1 MDRNALA
8 KALFESLC
16 EAKRFEKVAD
26 PKWDGVVGSCH
37 ENVDRWIAMHPDDR
51 PVRGYSVI
59 SSTDSFAHFDL
70 HSVVERRDGSL
81 IDVTPP
87 PYCHP
92 FIMRPMSETDF
103 NVCKRYFSQITYPT
117 NLSVSDIFCQ
127 NEDDPDSG
135 EYDVGIDG

>member
-8 KALFESLC
+8 KALFERRC
-16 EAKRFEKVAD
+16 EAKRIEKVAD
-26 PKWDGVVGSCH
+26 LKWDGVAGRCH

-92 FIMRPMSETDF
+92 FIRYPMSEIDF
-103 NVCKRYFSQITYPT
+103 DVCKRRFSQITYPT
-117 NLSVSDIFCQ
+117 ELSVKDIPYQ
-127 NEDDPDSG
+127 NEDDPGLG